1 MFSLCFSIP
10 LSLSLSQMSGAPR
23 VRSSNLA
30 DSEAR
35 PVFGPAGTKVQR
47 LGCARKP
54 KMKTLR
60 NEENSLE
67 EVVALAEESNGLPSS
82 PVALPLTPLSHSVSI
97 PSALSRQEHLL
108 YSNLSLNASCSSDAS
123 SEWFHSRASTGRIYR
138 RNSMPVRRKQLA
150 MKKDTRYAAF
160 HDEEWGLPVHDDKKL
175 FELLIFSGALAE
187 LTWPTILNKRHIF
200 RVFADFDP
208 ISVAKFSEKK
218 IAAPGR
224 TASLLL
230 SELKLRAIVENARQI
245 SKGNIE
251 GSNNQDLSVNVGTS
265 ASSHNVLHG
274 NTISAMDVDVTVNI
288 PFALVDEIAEASPAA
303 EDGLQLGDQI
313 VKFGNVESGDDLL
326 PKLASEALSNQ
337 DREIPVV
344 VLRQGALINLTVT
357 PRVWQGRGL
366 LGWFL
371 PMRSKLNGDVQ
382 TNYVISESYDR
393 LHGALMN
400 SDASVR
406 PARRQC
412 PSRCVLNILSP
423 LCQSIGVKGWLLS
436 FKLLDIFGFC
446 MKHL

>member
-1 MFSLCFSIP
+1 
-10 LSLSLSQMSGAPR
+10 MSGAPR

-123 SEWFHSRASTGRIYR
+123 SEWFHSRAST
-138 RNSMPVRRKQLA
+138 
-150 MKKDTRYAAF
+150 DTRYAAF

-371 PMRSKLNGDVQ
+371 PMRSKLNGDMSFPNPMIV
-382 TNYVISESYDR
+382 Y
-393 LHGALMN
+393 M
-400 SDASVR
+400 
-406 PARRQC
+406 
-412 PSRCVLNILSP
+412 VL
-423 LCQSIGVKGWLLS
+423 
-436 FKLLDIFGFC
+436 
-446 MKHL
+446 